1 MPKKFPS
8 DMSFRSTVLDTD
20 KILIRESAGV
30 ADPQYTTPAAL
41 MAGRSLT
48 IGTTSA
54 TAARG
59 DQGLTAYNHSQV
71 THAPTNAQKNS
82 DITRAE
88 IEVKVGVIPT
98 TYAPT
103 NAQKNSDITKAE
115 IEAKLTGAALTSHG
129 HPLPLFSTATA
140 GYVPTDTDLIWIERG
155 GVKYQWSLLGL
166 KDNIK
171 AYMGVTPIV
180 YPNALY
186 VAKTGSDTNVGT
198 YESPLLTIQVAVNK
212 AVAGDTIIVEDGV
225 YTITGDFCY
234 TSKSGTA
241 GAPITIKARNKGMA
255 VLNGNNNASEYGF
268 YFDNAHYFNVEGFE
282 IKGTATM
289 SIAIVNGCTGIN
301 IRDCHIHDNG
311 RYKAS
316 ITWGLDAIY
325 CKQSSDIMIERC
337 LIHDIGRFSPTE
349 AGSVY
354 VGEFVDYWKD
364 HDHGA
369 YIEGCDRVT
378 IQNNIF
384 YNMNRGFSLQIYSG
398 AVPPLASSY
407 VKFLHNTSENGNYN
421 ATVQGHVVLYGHLSN
436 SLVAN
441 NLFKDQA
448 SSAIHVAQVSYTYS
462 NVIVANNMCMGGN
475 AVYGTA
481 TGVTIT
487 GNINNA
493 NPLFIDEANHN
504 YKLSA
509 GSPAIAVGYAA
520 GVTKDYDNATRVNND
535 IGAYKY

>member
-20 KILIRESAGV
+20 KILIRESAGI
-30 ADPQYTTPAAL
+30 ADPQYTTPTAIL
-41 MAGRSLT
+41 AGRTLT
-48 IGTTSA
+48 LGVSSTTA
-54 TAARG
+54 MRG
-59 DQGLTAYNHSQV
+59 DQGLTAYNHSQS
-71 THAPTNAQKNS
+71 TH
-82 DITRAE
+82 
-88 IEVKVGVIPT
+88 
-98 TYAPT
+98 APT

-115 IEAKLTGAALTSHG
+115 IEAKVGVIPST
-129 HPLPLFSTATA
+129 LFSAATA
-140 GYVPTDTDLIWIERG
+140 GYVPTDTDLIWIERAG
-155 GVKYQWSLLGL
+155 AKYQWTWLGL
-166 KDNIK
+166 KDSIK

-186 VAKTGSDTNVGT
+186 VSATGNNANAGT
-198 YESPLLTIQVAVNK
+198 YELPLLTIQAAVNK

-268 YFDNAHYFNVEGFE
+268 HFDNAHYFNVEGFE

-289 SIAIVNGCTGIN
+289 SVAIVNGSSGIN

-337 LIHDIGRFSPTE
+337 LIHDIGRLSPTE

-384 YNMNRGFSLQIYSG
+384 YNMQRGFSMQIYSG
-398 AVPPLASSY
+398 SGLTSTY
-407 VKFLHNTSENGNYN
+407 VKFLHNTCENGNYN
-421 ATVQGHVVLYGHLSN
+421 ATVQGHVVLYGNLNN
-436 SLVAN
+436 SLIAN
-441 NLFKDQA
+441 NLFKDQY
-448 SSAIHVAQVSYTYS
+448 SSAIHVAQVSYTYAS
-462 NVIVANNMCMGGN
+462 TIVANNMCMGGN

-493 NPLFIDEANHN
+493 NPLFVDEDNHN

-509 GSPAIAVGYAA
+509 GSPAIAAGYAA
-520 GVTKDYDNATRVNND
+520 GVTKDYDNATRVNSD
-535 IGAYKY
+535 IGTYKY